1 MSGRP
6 GVIVGDTVHSVQG
19 PMLAVGQVAPDF
31 LLQRRDLEMRTL
43 EDYSDKIKIISVV
56 PSVDT
61 RVCQIQTKRFS
72 NEVGRLDERI
82 VLITVSADLPY
93 ALARFCVEEGI
104 DNAEA
109 LSDHY
114 TMQFADDYGVFD
126 TDWRICQR
134 AVFVVDREN
143 VIQHAEYVPVIGDEP
158 DYDTALEVVN
168 SLL

>member
-19 PMLAVGQVAPDF
+19 PMLTVGQVAPDF

-61 RVCQIQTKRFS
+61 RVCQLQTKRFS

-109 LSDHY
+109 LSDH
-114 TMQFADDYGVFD
+114 
-126 TDWRICQR
+126 
-134 AVFVVDREN
+134 
-143 VIQHAEYVPVIGDEP
+143 
-158 DYDTALEVVN
+158 
-168 SLL
+168 

>member
-1 MSGRP
+1 MGGRP
-6 GVIVGDTVHSVQG
+6 GVLVNGVEHNVQG
-19 PMLAVGQVAPDF
+19 PMLEVGQPAPDF
-31 LLQRRDLEMRTL
+31 SLLRRDLQMCTL
-43 EDYSDKIKIISVV
+43 VDYSGKVKIISVV

-61 RVCQIQTKRFS
+61 RVCHIQTKRLS
-72 NEVGRLDERI
+72 NDVGVLDERI

-93 ALARFCVEEGI
+93 ALARYCVDEGI

-114 TMQFADDYGVFD
+114 FMKFAEDYGVHD

-134 AVFVVDREN
+134 AVFVVDGEN
-143 VIQHAEYVPVIGDEP
+143 IVRHAEYVPIISDEP
-158 DYDTALEVVN
+158 DYDAALVVVN

>member
-1 MSGRP
+1 MSDRL

-19 PMLAVGQVAPDF
+19 PMLAVGQEAPEF

-43 EDYSDKIKIISVV
+43 ADYNDKIKIISCV

-72 NEVGRLDERI
+72 NEVGLLDERI

-93 ALARFCVEEGI
+93 ALARFCVEEGV

-134 AVFVVDREN
+134 AVFVVDTEN
-143 VIQHAEYVPVIGDEP
+143 IIRHAEYVPVIGDEP
-158 DYDTALEVVN
+158 DYEAALAVVD

>member
-1 MSGRP
+1 MGGRP
-6 GVIVGDTVHSVQG
+6 GVLVNGVEHNVQG
-19 PMLAVGQVAPDF
+19 PMLEVGQPAPDF
-31 LLQRRDLEMRTL
+31 SLRRRDLQMRTL
-43 EDYSDKIKIISVV
+43 ADYSGKVKIISVV

-61 RVCQIQTKRFS
+61 RVCHIQTKRFS
-72 NEVGRLDERI
+72 NDVGVLDERI

-93 ALARFCVEEGI
+93 ALARYCVDEGI

-114 TMQFADDYGVFD
+114 FMKFAEDYGVHD

-134 AVFVVDREN
+134 AVFVVDGEN
-143 VIQHAEYVPVIGDEP
+143 TVRHAEYVPIISDEP
-158 DYDTALEVVN
+158 DYDAVLAVVN

>member
-1 MSGRP
+1 MGGRP
-6 GVIVGDTVHSVQG
+6 GVLVNGVEHNVQG
-19 PMLAVGQVAPDF
+19 PMLEVGQPAPDF
-31 LLQRRDLEMRTL
+31 SLLRRDLQMRTL
-43 EDYSDKIKIISVV
+43 ADYSGKVKIISVV

-61 RVCQIQTKRFS
+61 RVCHIQTKRFS
-72 NEVGRLDERI
+72 NDVGVLDERI

-93 ALARFCVEEGI
+93 ALARYSVDEGI

-114 TMQFADDYGVFD
+114 FMKFAEDYGVHD

-134 AVFVVDREN
+134 AVFVVDGEN
-143 VIQHAEYVPVIGDEP
+143 IVRHAEYVPIISDEP
-158 DYDTALEVVN
+158 DYDAALVVVN